1 MDTQNASAHRPA
13 RGRFITVEGV
23 DGAGKSSHIEA
34 IAAQIRAAGHAL
46 VVTREPGGT
55 PLGETL
61 RQLLLTKAMDIGT
74 EVLLMFAARREHIVQ
89 VIEPALAAGRWV
101 LSDRFTD
108 ATFAYQGA
116 GRGLGEQRVAI
127 LERWVQTWGDV
138 KGDTEARLLQ
148 PDLTL
153 VFDVPV
159 EVARQRL
166 LRDPEQLD
174 RFETELGPFHQRVRD
189 EYLRR
194 VAREPQRMRRIDS
207 SLARPE
213 VEKMVSEVIVSYCFN

>member
-1 MDTQNASAHRPA
+1 MDTQHASAHRPA

-34 IAAQIRAAGHAL
+34 IAAQIRAAGHEL

-61 RQLLLTKAMDIGT
+61 RQLLLTEAMDIGT

-116 GRGLGEQRVAI
+116 GRGLGQQRVAI
-127 LERWVQTWGDV
+127 LERWVQ
-138 KGDTEARLLQ
+138 ASLQ

-153 VFDVPV
+153 VFDVPI

-166 LRDPEQLD
+166 EGSAAALD
-174 RFETELGPFHQRVRD
+174 RFEREQGPFFQRVRNA
-189 EYLRR
+189 YLSR
-194 VAREPQRMRRIDS
+194 AAASAGRMMVIDS
-207 SLARPE
+207 NRPPDLIKNE
-213 VEKMVSEVIVSYCFN
+213 LEEIVQRHCSK